1 MFTNIL
7 RKRLET
13 TVALHEAQ
21 PRSDQALMR

>member
-13 TVALHEAQ
+13 TVALHEAGRV
-21 PRSDQALMR
+21 PIEALMR

>member
-21 PRSDQALMR
+21 AAFRSKLMR

>member
-13 TVALHEAQ
+13 TVCTKRR
-21 PRSDQALMR
+21 PRSIEALMR